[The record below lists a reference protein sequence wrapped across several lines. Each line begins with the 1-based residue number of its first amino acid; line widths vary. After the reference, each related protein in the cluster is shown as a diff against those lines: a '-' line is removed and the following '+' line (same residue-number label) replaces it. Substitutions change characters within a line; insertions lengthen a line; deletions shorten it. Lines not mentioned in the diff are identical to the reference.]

1 MIWRTTL
8 HCIFF
13 NGEHWRTGP
22 QANVASLTHSCILRL
37 LLLFWMGWGSS
48 HNVVKG
54 NAALRCNTSLV
65 QHQAKAGS
73 LYPPFTH
80 SRISKL
86 LLDGGSCNCNWI
98 VEHCRTAK
106 DQSCIISHSFAHL
119 MTTPRS
125 YCCYY
130 WGVFTQCNEVECTL
144 STLWGW
150 LGGLHIRVQL
160 WFLWS
165 LFSITVLLL
174 KRDVLSLA
182 DWLSTVASMAAWW
195 NTKLPEKPET
205 SMTKF
210 FLKGFQNS

>member
-1 MIWRTTL
+1 MVSTEELDQRPML
-8 HCIFF
+8 HLSLIRASRGFF
-13 NGEHWRTGP
+13 CCW
-22 QANVASLTHSCILRL
+22 L
-37 LLLFWMGWGSS
+37 GWGAS
-48 HNVVKG
+48 HNAVKG

-130 WGVFTQCNEVECTL
+130 WGVFTQCHEVE
-144 STLWGW
+144 
-150 LGGLHIRVQL
+150 
-160 WFLWS
+160 
-165 LFSITVLLL
+165 
-174 KRDVLSLA
+174 
-182 DWLSTVASMAAWW
+182 STVMHSLCLLCEAGWGVS
-195 NTKLPEKPET
+195 TPEC
-205 SMTKF
+205 SC
-210 FLKGFQNS
+210 GFCEVCTPSQCCC

>member
-1 MIWRTTL
+1 MVSTEELDQRPML
-8 HCIFF
+8 HLSLIRASRGFF
-13 NGEHWRTGP
+13 CCW
-22 QANVASLTHSCILRL
+22 L
-37 LLLFWMGWGSS
+37 GWGAS
-48 HNVVKG
+48 HNAVKG

-144 STLWGW
+144 STL
-150 LGGLHIRVQL
+150 
-160 WFLWS
+160 
-165 LFSITVLLL
+165 
-174 KRDVLSLA
+174 
-182 DWLSTVASMAAWW
+182 
-195 NTKLPEKPET
+195 
-205 SMTKF
+205 
-210 FLKGFQNS
+210 